1 MYQETSQ
8 KEHGLLSAKY
18 IFNSA
23 LTDFKSGAVTSR
35 QREGDAHS
43 MVGNANQIEFFVI
56 DANSGTTSN
65 TFPINSAGVLMN
77 MNLYDSHFVHV
88 FFPILSQKVYIETQV
103 NRGGWSAWREI

>member
-1 MYQETSQ
+1 MASLEDYV
-8 KEHGLLSAKY
+8 AY
-18 IFNSA
+18 NSA
-23 LTDFKSGAVTSR
+23 LTDFKSKAVTSR

-56 DANSGTTSN
+56 DASSGTTSN
-65 TFPINSAGVLMN
+65 NFPINSAGVLMN
-77 MNLYDSHFVHV
+77 MNLYDSHFIHV